1 MKKPDISIGMLTWN
15 RAPMLEVCLEKLFK
29 SLDPAL
35 SHQIVIMDNG
45 STDST
50 REILER
56 YRSREDLT
64 IVYNQKNEHF
74 AAYKKLFP
82 MLKADII
89 VDLDDDVIEFPP
101 CFDRIL
107 LDYMAAYRD
116 YGFLSLNVVVDD
128 KTTGARPQGAKYVED
143 VRIVGGRTM
152 VVEEGE
158 AGGWCAA
165 FRRRHFSLM
174 RPFFNYL
181 VMSTHFNGH
190 VGGQVWME
198 DAVITGFL
206 RRFFRK
212 RIGIIRDAVCLHADS
227 PYYAEKYGLK
237 KREREKYERILDPA
251 NAEKYLE

>member
-64 IVYNQKNEHF
+64 IVYNQRNEHF

-82 MLKADII
+82 MLKADIL
-89 VDLDDDVIEFPP
+89 VDLDDDVLEFPP

-116 YGFLSLNVVVDD
+116 YGFLALNVVVDE
-128 KTTGARPQGAKYVED
+128 KTTGARPQNARYVDD
-143 VRIVGGRTM
+143 VRTVGGRTM
-152 VVEEGE
+152 TVEEGE

-165 FRRRHFSLM
+165 FRRRHFSLI

-181 VMSTHFNGH
+181 VMSTHFKSR
-190 VGGQVWME
+190 VGGLVWME
-198 DAVITGFL
+198 DAVITGFVKRL
-206 RRFFRK
+206 LRK
-212 RIGIIRDAVCLHADS
+212 RVGIIKDAMCLHADS
-227 PYYAEKYGLK
+227 PYYAEKFGLK
-237 KREREKYERILDPA
+237 KREREKHERLSDLG
-251 NAEKYLE
+251 NAEKYI